1 MKLHWKIGG
10 AMAIIAALV
19 SAGGGVAA
27 YRSTDSEL
35 NENIDRSLLDSAQ
48 RVVGRAFDRDHD
60 EDDESSHEDRDDDG
74 ANETD
79 DNEDEDDKDDVIVP
93 PPIRQSDVCPL
104 ALLQPVDAAQLIYP
118 DGTTEACFTDSP
130 ALPID
135 DEDLEQAA
143 GDDGDG
149 DIDSV
154 HLHTVS
160 VDGNDYRVIT
170 IPWGTNGALQAARD
184 LDDVTEVLSGMRWRL
199 ILGGLAA
206 TILALAVGW
215 FVAARI
221 ARPIRRLSEV
231 ASQVSDTRD
240 LTIPV
245 PVSGSG
251 EVADLGR
258 SFSTMMTALS
268 TSLDQQQRLISDASH
283 ELRTPL
289 TALRTNVEALDMFD
303 SIPDAERRAMLADI
317 RSEVEELSHLTAEL
331 VDLATDQNPIDE
343 PITTVDLVAVAR
355 EVAQRAARR
364 SGRAIT
370 VNDLGGNPVDGR
382 VGALQR
388 AISNLVENA
397 VKYSPAGT
405 SVEIDVDGGSVRVR
419 DHGPGIDDA
428 DRPHVFDRFYRAIG
442 TRSQPG
448 SGLGLAIVAKAAVD
462 HGGTTFVA
470 NAPDGGAVVGFDIPT
485 P

>member
-60 EDDESSHEDRDDDG
+60 EDDEDNESHHENRENDDG
-74 ANETD
+74 ADEND
-79 DNEDEDDKDDVIVP
+79 DEEEVVP

-118 DGTTEACFTDSP
+118 DGTFEPCFTGSP
-130 ALPID
+130 VLPID

-170 IPWGTNGALQAARD
+170 IPWGANGALQAARD

-199 ILGGLAA
+199 FFGGLAA
-206 TILALAVGW
+206 TILALAIGW
-215 FVAARI
+215 LVAARI
-221 ARPIRRLSEV
+221 SRPIRRLSEV

-303 SIPDAERRAMLADI
+303 SIPDAERRAMLTDI

-382 VGALQR
+382 VGSLQR

-448 SGLGLAIVAKAAVD
+448 SGLGLAIVAKTAAD

-470 NAPDGGAVVGFDIPT
+470 NAPDGGAIVGFEIPT

>member
-10 AMAIIAALV
+10 AMALLV
-19 SAGGGVAA
+19 AFVSVGGGFAA
-27 YRSTDSEL
+27 YHSTDSEL
-35 NENIDRSLLDSAQ
+35 NANIDNSLLESAQ
-48 RVVGRAFDRDHD
+48 RVIGRTFDPDHD
-60 EDDESSHEDRDDDG
+60 ENHENDDDHEDDG
-74 ANETD
+74 KST
-79 DNEDEDDKDDVIVP
+79 P
-93 PPIRQSDVCPL
+93 SSRQSDVCPL
-104 ALLQPVDAAQLIYP
+104 ALLQPVDAAQLINP
-118 DGTTEACFTDSP
+118 DGTAEPCFTDSP

-135 DEDLEQAA
+135 DQDVRQAA
-143 GDDGDG
+143 GDDSDG

-154 HLHTVS
+154 HLRTVS
-160 VDGNDYRVIT
+160 VDGTDYRVIT
-170 IPWGTNGALQAARD
+170 IPWGTYGALQAARD
-184 LDDVTEVLSGMRWRL
+184 LDDVREVLSGMRWRL
-199 ILGGLAA
+199 FLAGLGATLVALLA
-206 TILALAVGW
+206 GW
-215 FVAARI
+215 LIAGRI
-221 ARPIRRLSEV
+221 TRPIRRLNDV
-231 ASQVSDTRD
+231 AEQVTSTRD
-240 LTIPV
+240 LTLPV
-245 PVSGSG
+245 PVSGTG

-289 TALRTNVEALDMFD
+289 TALRTNVEALEMFD
-303 SIPDAERRAMLADI
+303 TIPESERREMLSDI
-317 RSEVEELSHLTAEL
+317 RVEVEELSHLTAEL
-331 VDLATDQNPIDE
+331 VDLATDQNPVDE

-382 VGALQR
+382 VGSLQR
-388 AISNLVENA
+388 AVSNLVENA
-397 VKYSPAGT
+397 VKYSPEGT

-442 TRSQPG
+442 TRALPG
-448 SGLGLAIVAKAAVD
+448 SGLGLAIVAKAAVE

-470 NAPDGGAVVGFDIPT
+470 NAPDGGAIVGFDIPT

>member
-1 MKLHWKIGG
+1 
-10 AMAIIAALV
+10 MAVIAALV

-35 NENIDRSLLDSAQ
+35 NESIDRSLLDSAE

-60 EDDESSHEDRDDDG
+60 EDDEDHEDDDDG
-74 ANETD
+74 RHD
-79 DNEDEDDKDDVIVP
+79 DGVAAP
-93 PPIRQSDVCPL
+93 PPRQSDVCPL

-118 DGTTEACFTDSP
+118 DGTSEPCFTDSP

-135 DEDLEQAA
+135 EEDLEQAA

-154 HLHTVS
+154 HIHTVS
-160 VDGNDYRVIT
+160 ADGNDYRVIT
-170 IPWGTNGALQAARD
+170 IPWSTNGALQAARD
-184 LDDVTEVLSGMRWRL
+184 LDDVSEVLAGMRWRL
-199 ILGGLAA
+199 ILAGLGA
-206 TILALAVGW
+206 TILAMAVGW

-221 ARPIRRLSEV
+221 SRPIRRLSAV
-231 ASQVSDTRD
+231 ATQVSDTRD
-240 LTIPV
+240 LSVTV

-258 SFSTMMTALS
+258 SFSTMMNALS

-289 TALRTNVEALDMFD
+289 TALRTNVEALEMFD
-303 SIPDAERRAMLADI
+303 TIPESERREMLADI

-331 VDLATDQNPIDE
+331 VDLATDQNPTDE
-343 PITTVDLVAVAR
+343 PVTTVDLVAVAR

-364 SGRAIT
+364 SGRSIT

-382 VGALQR
+382 MGSLQR
-388 AISNLVENA
+388 AVSNLVENA
-397 VKYSPAGT
+397 VKYSPEGT
-405 SVEIDVDGGSVRVR
+405 TVEIDVDGGSVRVR

-442 TRSQPG
+442 TRALPG
-448 SGLGLAIVAKAAVD
+448 SGLGLAIVAKAAVE

-470 NAPDGGAVVGFDIPT
+470 NAPDGGAIVGFDIPA

>member
-60 EDDESSHEDRDDDG
+60 EDDEDNESHHENRENDDG
-74 ANETD
+74 ADEND
-79 DNEDEDDKDDVIVP
+79 DEEEVVP

-118 DGTTEACFTDSP
+118 DGTFEPCFTGSP
-130 ALPID
+130 VLPID

-199 ILGGLAA
+199 FFGGLAA
-206 TILALAVGW
+206 TILALAIGW
-215 FVAARI
+215 LVAARI
-221 ARPIRRLSEV
+221 SRPIRRLSEV

-382 VGALQR
+382 VGSLQR

-442 TRSQPG
+442 TPRQPG
-448 SGLGLAIVAKAAVD
+448 SGLGLAIVAKAAAD

-470 NAPDGGAVVGFDIPT
+470 NAPDGGAIVGFDIPT

>member
-48 RVVGRAFDRDHD
+48 RVVGRAIDRDHD
-60 EDDESSHEDRDDDG
+60 EGDESDEGHHGDREDHEESDDENNVM
-74 ANETD
+74 A
-79 DNEDEDDKDDVIVP
+79 

-104 ALLQPVDAAQLIYP
+104 ALLQPIDAAQLIYP
-118 DGTTEACFTDSP
+118 DGTFEPCFTDSP
-130 ALPID
+130 TLPID

-154 HLHTVS
+154 HLHTAS

-184 LDDVTEVLSGMRWRL
+184 LDDVSEVLSGMRWRL
-199 ILGGLAA
+199 IMGGLAA
-206 TILALAVGW
+206 TILALAIGW
-215 FVAARI
+215 FIAARI
-221 ARPIRRLSEV
+221 SRPIRRLSEV
-231 ASQVSDTRD
+231 AGQVSDTRD

-303 SIPDAERRAMLADI
+303 SIPDEDRRAMLADI

-343 PITTVDLVAVAR
+343 PITTIDLVAVAR
-355 EVAQRAARR
+355 DVAQRAARR

-370 VNDLGGNPVDGR
+370 VNDRGGNAIDGR
-382 VGALQR
+382 VGSLQR

-397 VKYSPAGT
+397 IKYSPAGT

-419 DHGPGIDDA
+419 DHGPGIADA

-442 TRSQPG
+442 SRSQPG
-448 SGLGLAIVAKAAVD
+448 SGLGLAIVAKAAAD

-470 NAPDGGAVVGFDIPT
+470 NASDGGAIVGFDIPT

>member
-19 SAGGGVAA
+19 SAGGGFAA

-35 NENIDRSLLDSAQ
+35 NDNIDRSLLDSAA
-48 RVVGRAFDRDHD
+48 RVVGRTFDRDHD
-60 EDDESSHEDRDDDG
+60 EDDEDHNDDDDG
-74 ANETD
+74 HLD
-79 DNEDEDDKDDVIVP
+79 DAVADTP
-93 PPIRQSDVCPL
+93 PRQSDVCPL

-118 DGTTEACFTDSP
+118 DGTSEPCFTDSP

-135 DEDLEQAA
+135 DDDLEQAA
-143 GDDGDG
+143 ADDDDGDL
-149 DIDSV
+149 DSV

-184 LDDVTEVLSGMRWRL
+184 LDDVSEVLAGMRWRL
-199 ILGGLAA
+199 ILAGLGA
-206 TILALAVGW
+206 TILAMAVGW

-221 ARPIRRLSEV
+221 SRPIRRLSAV
-231 ASQVSDTRD
+231 AEQVTSTRD
-240 LTIPV
+240 LTLPV
-245 PVSGSG
+245 PVSGTG

-289 TALRTNVEALDMFD
+289 TALRTNVEALEMFD
-303 SIPDAERRAMLADI
+303 TIPESERREMLSDI
-317 RSEVEELSHLTAEL
+317 RVEVEELSHLTAEL
-331 VDLATDQNPIDE
+331 VDLATDQNPVDE

-382 VGALQR
+382 VGSLQR
-388 AISNLVENA
+388 AVSNLVENA
-397 VKYSPAGT
+397 VKYSPEGT

-419 DHGPGIDDA
+419 DHGPGIDDV

-442 TRSQPG
+442 TRALPG
-448 SGLGLAIVAKAAVD
+448 SGLGLAIVAKAAVE

-470 NAPDGGAVVGFDIPT
+470 NAPDGGAIVGFDIPT

>member
-19 SAGGGVAA
+19 SAGGGFAA

-35 NENIDRSLLDSAQ
+35 NDNIDRSLLDSAA

-60 EDDESSHEDRDDDG
+60 EDDEDHEDDDDG
-74 ANETD
+74 RLD
-79 DNEDEDDKDDVIVP
+79 DAVADTP
-93 PPIRQSDVCPL
+93 PRQSDVCPL

-118 DGTTEACFTDSP
+118 DGTSEPCFTDSP

-135 DEDLEQAA
+135 DDDLEQAA
-143 GDDGDG
+143 ADDDDGDL
-149 DIDSV
+149 DSV

-184 LDDVTEVLSGMRWRL
+184 LDDVSEVLAGMRWRL
-199 ILGGLAA
+199 ILAGLGA
-206 TILALAVGW
+206 TILAMAVGW

-221 ARPIRRLSEV
+221 SRPIRRLSAV
-231 ASQVSDTRD
+231 AEQVTSTRD
-240 LTIPV
+240 LTLPV
-245 PVSGSG
+245 PVSGTG

-289 TALRTNVEALDMFD
+289 TALRTNVEALEMFD
-303 SIPDAERRAMLADI
+303 TIPESERREMLSDI
-317 RSEVEELSHLTAEL
+317 RVEVEELSHLTAEL
-331 VDLATDQNPIDE
+331 VDLATDQNPVDE

-382 VGALQR
+382 VGSLQR
-388 AISNLVENA
+388 ALSNLVENA
-397 VKYSPAGT
+397 VKYSPEGT

-419 DHGPGIDDA
+419 DHGPGIDDV

-442 TRSQPG
+442 TRALPG
-448 SGLGLAIVAKAAVD
+448 SGLGLAIVAKAAVE

-470 NAPDGGAVVGFDIPT
+470 NAPDGGAIVGFDIPT

>member
-1 MKLHWKIGG
+1 
-10 AMAIIAALV
+10 
-19 SAGGGVAA
+19 
-27 YRSTDSEL
+27 
-35 NENIDRSLLDSAQ
+35 
-48 RVVGRAFDRDHD
+48 
-60 EDDESSHEDRDDDG
+60 
-74 ANETD
+74 
-79 DNEDEDDKDDVIVP
+79 
-93 PPIRQSDVCPL
+93 
-104 ALLQPVDAAQLIYP
+104 
-118 DGTTEACFTDSP
+118 
-130 ALPID
+130 
-135 DEDLEQAA
+135 
-143 GDDGDG
+143 
-149 DIDSV
+149 
-154 HLHTVS
+154 
-160 VDGNDYRVIT
+160 
-170 IPWGTNGALQAARD
+170 
-184 LDDVTEVLSGMRWRL
+184 LSGMRWRL
-199 ILGGLAA
+199 FFGGLAA
-206 TILALAVGW
+206 TILALAIGW
-215 FVAARI
+215 LVAAHI
-221 ARPIRRLSEV
+221 SRPIRRLSEV
-231 ASQVSDTRD
+231 AGQVSDTRD

-303 SIPDAERRAMLADI
+303 SIPDTERRAMLADI

-331 VDLATDQNPIDE
+331 VDLATDQNPVDE

-382 VGALQR
+382 VGSLQR

-428 DRPHVFDRFYRAIG
+428 DRPHVFDRFYRAVG

>member
-19 SAGGGVAA
+19 SAGGGFAA

-35 NENIDRSLLDSAQ
+35 NDNIDRSLLDSAA
-48 RVVGRAFDRDHD
+48 RVVGRTFDRDHD
-60 EDDESSHEDRDDDG
+60 EDDEDHNDDDDG
-74 ANETD
+74 HLD
-79 DNEDEDDKDDVIVP
+79 DAVADTP
-93 PPIRQSDVCPL
+93 PRQSDVCPL

-118 DGTTEACFTDSP
+118 DGTSEPCFTDSP

-135 DEDLEQAA
+135 DDDLEQAA
-143 GDDGDG
+143 ADDDDGDL
-149 DIDSV
+149 DSV

-184 LDDVTEVLSGMRWRL
+184 LDDVSEVLAGMRWRL
-199 ILGGLAA
+199 ILAGLGA
-206 TILALAVGW
+206 TILAMAVGW

-221 ARPIRRLSEV
+221 SRPIRRLSAV
-231 ASQVSDTRD
+231 AEQVTSTRD
-240 LTIPV
+240 LTLPV
-245 PVSGSG
+245 PVSGTG

-289 TALRTNVEALDMFD
+289 TALRTNVEALEMFD
-303 SIPDAERRAMLADI
+303 TIPESERREMLSDI
-317 RSEVEELSHLTAEL
+317 RVEVEELSHLTAEL
-331 VDLATDQNPIDE
+331 VDLATDQNPVDE

-382 VGALQR
+382 VGSLQR
-388 AISNLVENA
+388 AVSNLVENA
-397 VKYSPAGT
+397 VKYSPEGT

-419 DHGPGIDDA
+419 DHGPGIDDV
-428 DRPHVFDRFYRAIG
+428 DRPHVFERFYRAIG
-442 TRSQPG
+442 TRALPG
-448 SGLGLAIVAKAAVD
+448 SGLGLAIVAKAAVE

-470 NAPDGGAVVGFDIPT
+470 NAPDGGAIVGFDIPT